1 MMSAMDPPLHER
13 VYEGLKEDYLA
24 GHFVPGKKI
33 DIQELATRHRS
44 SKTPVR
50 EAAFIMVGE
59 GLFTHHADGGFLV
72 PVLEPA
78 DLIDLLGWH
87 MQIMLSLLTNLREAA
102 VRNALQQGTLA
113 HDGLSPVSVAN
124 QATNIFASLASAT
137 GNRTATS
144 EVRRLNDRLH
154 YSRIAD
160 ATNPVAHR
168 RELATIASLRAVNLL
183 KAVRRRIEA
192 YHLRKIDHQRKIT
205 IIGSSQE

>member
-13 VYEGLKEDYLA
+13 VYEGLKADYLA

-59 GLFTHHADGGFLV
+59 RLFTHHADGGFLV
-72 PVLEPA
+72 PILEPA
-78 DLIDLLGWH
+78 DLIDLLEWH
-87 MQIMLSLLTNLREAA
+87 MQLMLSLLPSLRESA
-102 VRNALQQGTLA
+102 VRNALQQSRLGNES
-113 HDGLSPVSVAN
+113 LSPVSVATL
-124 QATNIFASLASAT
+124 ATNIFASLAAAT
-137 GNRTATS
+137 GNRKTAY
-144 EVRRLNDRLH
+144 EVRRLNESLH
-154 YSRIAD
+154 YSRIAA

-168 RELATIASLRAVNLL
+168 RELATIARLEVENLP

-192 YHLRKIDHQRKIT
+192 YHLRKIDHLRKISL
-205 IIGSSQE
+205 SSPPQV